1 MSRINGYG
9 VTGNELQAMVN
20 ERILLA
26 KGSIPATNRCLT
38 NSEVFAGAYVYQGSA
53 PSGTF
58 LPTSA
63 IFSPIPTSIDVSNF
77 LANFTNINPIG
88 SQSVLF
94 QMDQIGSPYL
104 NVDLFAQVNGS
115 PLRLDPGSNLDGLFF
130 GGPQYSP
137 QMNQYVKVGNSV
149 DVQANFGLNAQEG
162 ANGWGW
168 TVGGYGVLEIW
179 VNEVLTSIQTT
190 GYRPPAYSAN
200 AVGLSYNFIVQPN
213 TDYRVNA
220 YAVQNLSDVI
230 TDCNGQSTV
239 YLEPSEVYTTDFYV
253 GPGPARFQL
262 RGMSARKFYSPGTY
276 PANGSL
282 SNSWWQ
288 GNFTVGETDTV
299 IDASGSSYSSG
310 SYPNLVPSTP
320 YDSVNNWTFIP
331 AGEDSIKLNLYAG
344 SPDTIWEISSY
355 IGCSI
360 PGTVTSL
367 HWSPDTS
374 ANACDY
380 NYNYHYFDGV
390 ETTIDGFTGYRDYL
404 VTGGFYSGGKISI
417 YPNGTWTISNSAY
430 GINGKQAY
438 TFPNYADSAYT
449 PPGSPGY
456 PYPAGHIF
464 VQPGYY
470 SDGTNWV
477 QVGDSTATT
486 GYNNGVIVDS
496 GACQTSI
503 FYYYNEY
510 DANCNL
516 ISSGGIVEL
525 LSHPS
530 YIWYNTNSG
539 VSYQLFSETVYT
551 DSPSLI
557 LEGYLFNSSFCQGGG
572 GFEEFQ

>member
-20 ERILLA
+20 ERILLG

-58 LPTSA
+58 LPTSVL
-63 IFSPIPTSIDVSNF
+63 FPPIPTYLDASNF

-94 QMDQIGSPYL
+94 QTDQIGSPYL

-115 PLRLDPGSNLDGLFF
+115 PLRLDPGNNLDGLFF

-137 QMNQYVKVGNSV
+137 QMNQYVKVGNIV

-168 TVGGYGVLEIW
+168 AVGGYGVLEIW

-200 AVGLSYNFIVQPN
+200 AVSLSYTFIVQPN
-213 TDYRVNA
+213 TDYRISS

-230 TDCNGQSTV
+230 TDCNGQSTL
-239 YLEPSEVYTTDFYV
+239 YLEPSEVQSYSFYV

-262 RGMSARKFYSPGTY
+262 RALYARKFYSPGTY
-276 PANGSL
+276 PTSGSL
-282 SNSWWQ
+282 GNSWWQ
-288 GNFTVGETDTV
+288 GDVNVGETDT
-299 IDASGSSYSSG
+299 ILTQNGSTYNSGA
-310 SYPNLVPSTP
+310 YPNLVPT
-320 YDSVNNWTFIP
+320 DAIQGWTFIT
-331 AGEDSIKLNLYAG
+331 AGEEYIHINLRAG

-355 IGCSI
+355 IGCTV

-367 HWSPDTS
+367 HWSPDTYE
-374 ANACDY
+374 NACDS
-380 NYNYHYFDGV
+380 NYSYHYFDGS
-390 ETTIDGFTGYRDYL
+390 EITIDGFTGFRDYL
-404 VTGGFYSGGKISI
+404 VTGSLGVDGVISA
-417 YPNGTWTISNSAY
+417 YPNGTELISNTAY
-430 GINGKQAY
+430 GVAGKRQY
-438 TFPNYADSAYT
+438 TYPSYGDSVYPSYYT
-449 PPGSPGY
+449 ML
-456 PYPAGHIF
+456 
-464 VQPGYY
+464 VNPGYY

-477 QVGDSTATT
+477 EVGDSTATT
-486 GYNNGVIVDS
+486 GYNNGVIINTGECQS
-496 GACQTSI
+496 GI
-503 FYYYNEY
+503 FYYYNKY
-510 DANCNL
+510 DRSCNM
-516 ISSGGIVEL
+516 IESGGILQL
-525 LSHPS
+525 LSLP
-530 YIWYNTNSG
+530 YDVWYNDTSSEY
-539 VSYQLFSETVYT
+539 SYQLFSLAQPTNNPEY
-551 DSPSLI
+551 I
-557 LEGYLFNSSFCQGGG
+557 FAGQLFNSSFCFNNGGG

>member
-20 ERILLA
+20 ERILLG

-58 LPTSA
+58 LPTSPLYYGDISLSYNA
-63 IFSPIPTSIDVSNF
+63 SDF

-137 QMNQYVKVGNSV
+137 QMNQYVKVGNTVSA
-149 DVQANFGLNAQEG
+149 QANFGLNAQEG

-168 TVGGYGVLEIW
+168 AVGGYGVLEIW

-190 GYRPPAYSAN
+190 GYRPPSYSAN

-230 TDCNGQSTV
+230 TDCNGQSTL
-239 YLEPSEVYTTDFYV
+239 YLEPSEVQSYSFYV

-262 RGMSARKFYSPGTY
+262 RALYARKFYSPGTW
-276 PANGSL
+276 PTSGSL
-282 SNSWWQ
+282 GNAWWQ
-288 GNFTVGETDTV
+288 GDVNVGETDT
-299 IDASGSSYSSG
+299 ILTQNGSSYNSG
-310 SYPNLVPSTP
+310 AYPNLVPT
-320 YDSVNNWTFIP
+320 DTLQGWTFIT
-331 AGEDSIKLNLYAG
+331 AGEEHFHINLRAG
-344 SPDTIWEISSY
+344 SPDTVWEISSY
-355 IGCSI
+355 IGCTV

-367 HWSPDTS
+367 HWSPDTYE
-374 ANACDY
+374 NACDS
-380 NYNYHYFDGV
+380 NYSYHYFDGS
-390 ETTIDGFTGYRDYL
+390 EITIDGFTGFRDYL
-404 VTGGFYSGGKISI
+404 VTGSLGVDGVISA
-417 YPNGTWTISNSAY
+417 YPNGTELISNTAY
-430 GINGKQAY
+430 GVAGKRQY
-438 TFPNYADSAYT
+438 TYPSYGDSVYPSYYT
-449 PPGSPGY
+449 MM
-456 PYPAGHIF
+456 
-464 VQPGYY
+464 VNPGYY

-486 GYNNGVIVDS
+486 TYNNGVIVDS
-496 GACQTSI
+496 GACQTGI
-503 FYYYNEY
+503 FYYYNKY
-510 DANCNL
+510 DRSCNM
-516 ISSGGIVEL
+516 IESGGILQL
-525 LSHPS
+525 LSLP
-530 YIWYNTNSG
+530 YDVWYNDTYSQY
-539 VSYQLFSETVYT
+539 SYQLFGLAQPTNNPEYIFS
-551 DSPSLI
+551 
-557 LEGYLFNSSFCQGGG
+557 GHQFNSSFCSNTGGG

>member
-38 NSEVFAGAYVYQGSA
+38 NAEVFNGAYVYQGSA

-63 IFSPIPTSIDVSNF
+63 LFPPIPTYLDTSNF

-115 PLRLDPGSNLDGLFF
+115 PLRLDPGNNLDGLFF

-137 QMNQYVKVGNSV
+137 QMNQYVKVGNNV
-149 DVQANFGLNAQEG
+149 TVQANFGLNAQEG
-162 ANGWGW
+162 VNGWGW

-230 TDCNGQSTV
+230 TDCNGQSTL
-239 YLEPSEVYTTDFYV
+239 YLEPSEVQSYSFYV

-262 RGMSARKFYSPGTY
+262 RALYARKFYSPGTY
-276 PANGSL
+276 PTSGSL
-282 SNSWWQ
+282 GNSWWQ
-288 GNFTVGETDTV
+288 GDVNVGETDT
-299 IDASGSSYSSG
+299 ILTQNGSSYNSG
-310 SYPNLVPSTP
+310 AYPNLVPSDTLQG
-320 YDSVNNWTFIP
+320 WTFIT
-331 AGEDSIKLNLYAG
+331 AGEEYIHINLRAG
-344 SPDTIWEISSY
+344 SPDTVWEISSY
-355 IGCSI
+355 IGCTV

-367 HWSPDTS
+367 HWSPDTYE
-374 ANACDY
+374 NACDS
-380 NYNYHYFDGV
+380 NYSYHYFDGS

-404 VTGGFYSGGKISI
+404 VTGSLGVDGVISA
-417 YPNGTWTISNSAY
+417 YPNGTELISNTAY
-430 GINGKQAY
+430 GVAGKRQY
-438 TFPNYADSAYT
+438 TYPSYGDSVYPSYYT
-449 PPGSPGY
+449 ML
-456 PYPAGHIF
+456 
-464 VQPGYY
+464 VNPGYY

-477 QVGDSTATT
+477 QVGDSTGGTY
-486 GYNNGVIVDS
+486 GQNNGVIINS
-496 GACQTSI
+496 GTCQTGM
-503 FYYYNEY
+503 FYYYNKY
-510 DANCNL
+510 DINCMMVE
-516 ISSGGIVEL
+516 SGGIL
-525 LSHPS
+525 QLMSAPS
-530 YIWYNTNSG
+530 GGWYNDPYGNF
-539 VSYQLFSETVYT
+539 SYQLFGEAPYT
-551 DSPSLI
+551 NNPEYI
-557 LEGYLFNSSFCQGGG
+557 FQGWLFSSDRCQGNGG
-572 GFEEFQ
+572 GFGEFQP

>member
-38 NSEVFAGAYVYQGSA
+38 NAEVFAGAYVYQGSA

-63 IFSPIPTSIDVSNF
+63 LFPPIPTYLDTSNF

-162 ANGWGW
+162 VNGWGW

-230 TDCNGQSTV
+230 TDCNGQSTL
-239 YLEPSEVYTTDFYV
+239 YLEPSEVQSYSFYV

-262 RGMSARKFYSPGTY
+262 SALYARKFYSPGTY
-276 PANGSL
+276 PTSGSL
-282 SNSWWQ
+282 GNSWWQ
-288 GNFTVGETDTV
+288 GDVNVGETDT
-299 IDASGSSYSSG
+299 ILTQNGSTYNSGA
-310 SYPNLVPSTP
+310 YPNLVPT
-320 YDSVNNWTFIP
+320 DTLQGWTFIT
-331 AGEDSIKLNLYAG
+331 AGEEYIHINLRAG
-344 SPDTIWEISSY
+344 SPDTVWEISSY
-355 IGCSI
+355 IGCTV

-374 ANACDY
+374 ANACDS
-380 NYNYHYFDGV
+380 NYSYHYFDGV

-404 VTGGFYSGGKISI
+404 VTGSLGVDGVISA
-417 YPNGTWTISNSAY
+417 YPNGTQIISNTAY
-430 GINGKQAY
+430 GVAGKRQY
-438 TFPNYADSAYT
+438 TYPNYGDSVYPTYYT
-449 PPGSPGY
+449 MLVNS
-456 PYPAGHIF
+456 
-464 VQPGYY
+464 GYY

-477 QVGDSTATT
+477 QVGDSTGGTY
-486 GYNNGVIVDS
+486 GQNNGVIINS
-496 GACQTSI
+496 GTCQTGM
-503 FYYYNEY
+503 FYYYNKY
-510 DANCNL
+510 DMNCMM
-516 ISSGGIVEL
+516 IESGGIL
-525 LSHPS
+525 QLMSAPS
-530 YIWYNTNSG
+530 DIWYNDPYGNF
-539 VSYQLFSETVYT
+539 SYQLFGEAPYT
-551 DSPSLI
+551 NNPEYI
-557 LEGYLFNSSFCQGGG
+557 FQGWLFSSDRCQGSGG
-572 GFEEFQ
+572 GFEEFQP